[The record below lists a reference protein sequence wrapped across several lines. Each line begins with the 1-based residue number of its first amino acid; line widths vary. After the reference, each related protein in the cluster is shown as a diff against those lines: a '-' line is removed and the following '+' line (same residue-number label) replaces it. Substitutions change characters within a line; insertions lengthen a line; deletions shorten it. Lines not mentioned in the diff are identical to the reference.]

1 MSRGG
6 SGMKLGKRLRYLAE
20 AAGFYT
26 MIGFFRLI
34 GLDAASALCGWIGR
48 TLIAPTGL
56 SRLAHQNLRIVFP
69 EIGDKDANAIVRG
82 MWDNL
87 GRVAAEYAHLTKIS
101 LHGKAPRIHMTGHDE
116 ALKAYTPGQGV
127 LLVSGHFANWEVM
140 LTAAAGTGLQGG
152 IVVRPANNPYV
163 DAYLER
169 TRSTIGMKEIIPK
182 GASGLRRMYA
192 LLREGGA
199 ICILV
204 DQRTSE
210 GILAP
215 FFGRE
220 VLTTP
225 APAALALKLNALV
238 VPVSI
243 ERKRG
248 SRFHVHIHPVVTLPD
263 TGDADR
269 DLLALT
275 TILNEFIEER
285 IRARPHEW
293 LWIHRRW
300 TDANAP
306 LRTKR
311 AQALSGRA
319 DAESAAS
326 NRV

>member
-1 MSRGG
+1 
-6 SGMKLGKRLRYLAE
+6 
-20 AAGFYT
+20 
-26 MIGFFRLI
+26 
-34 GLDAASALCGWIGR
+34 
-48 TLIAPTGL
+48 
-56 SRLAHQNLRIVFP
+56 
-69 EIGDKDANAIVRG
+69 

-87 GRVAAEYAHLTKIS
+87 GRVAAEYAHLQEIS
-101 LHGKAPRIHMTGHDE
+101 LHGKAPRIRMTGHEE
-116 ALKAYTPGQGV
+116 ALRHYKPGQGV

-140 LTAAAGTGLQGG
+140 LTAAAGTGLTGG

-163 DAYLER
+163 DNFLER

-182 GASGLRRMYA
+182 GAAGLRRMYG

-204 DQRTSE
+204 DQRASE
-210 GILAP
+210 GILVP

-225 APAALALKLNALV
+225 APAALALKLGALV

-243 ERKRG
+243 ERTGG
-248 SRFHVHIHPVVTLPD
+248 SNFHVHIHPVVGLPD
-263 TGDADR
+263 TGEPDR
-269 DLLALT
+269 DLVTLT
-275 TILNEFIEER
+275 TTLNAFIEER
-285 IRARPHEW
+285 IRKRPHEW

-311 AQALSGRA
+311 AQVLSGRG